1 MEKFDI
7 RNYKYLLATIF
18 IFIIFILV
26 VAHAYR
32 YLPSQDESNKK
43 LNNVNYELKNQNTYN
58 NLLEDSNIEED
69 EDDIDNENSTDEEE
83 NGDISIQDEFE
94 QNAPFKEISEED
106 IEQ

>member
-18 IFIIFILV
+18 IFLIFILV

-43 LNNVNYELKNQNTYN
+43 LNNVNYELKNQNTYENLSEN
-58 NLLEDSNIEED
+58 NNIEENEEDIEDETLID
-69 EDDIDNENSTDEEE
+69 EDEND
-83 NGDISIQDEFE
+83 DISIQDEFE